1 MHAQKLSDRQAD
13 WRRRAAEAL
22 ASLAES
28 SSAAASIVTAHSA
41 ALMRCCKDD
50 DPHVR
55 GAALNALEAIVTAG
69 EGLAV
74 TTYVIDIACCLEDSD
89 GIVRRRAAS
98 LCRTVADAGF
108 AVFVAPHV
116 GKLVKCLEMKGAI
129 RVTPLRTFA
138 ALAHGGEAR
147 AVVDAA
153 MEAMLHSLADSLRA
167 VRIAACDAWGS
178 VARGGVPEVLRHWCA
193 GQRVVNDGAVGVLSR
208 ISRSF
213 FDDADVNAKLSSV
226 AALRAM
232 LEVDPDA
239 VATFCG
245 QHLERFRCH
254 AHDTLG
260 EEGQELRERVEALT
274 RACHVTSQPRRGRG
288 AICSNL
294 LSRAFENDASSDS
307 DGESEMECSICRR
320 GLKTHGSVKALPC
333 GHVFHVRCIDKWL
346 QWQGVSRPCPLC
358 RRRPSSARL
367 ATLSRQVVGVPSD

>member
-13 WRRRAAEAL
+13 WRQRAADRL

-28 SSAAASIVTAHSA
+28 SSVAASIVAAHSA
-41 ALMRCCKDD
+41 AIMRCCKDD
-50 DPHVR
+50 DPQVR

-74 TTYVIDIACCLEDSD
+74 TSYVPDIAPCLEDCES
-89 GIVRRRAAS
+89 IVRRRAAS
-98 LCRTVADAGF
+98 LCRSVADAGF

-116 GKLVKCLEMKGAI
+116 GKLVKCLEMQGAI

-138 ALAHGGEAR
+138 ALANGGEAR

-153 MEAMLHSLADSLRA
+153 MEAMLHALTDSLRA

-178 VARGGVPEVLRHWCA
+178 VARGGVQDVLRHWCA
-193 GQRVVNDGAVGVLSR
+193 GQRVVNDGTVGVLSR
-208 ISRSF
+208 IGRAF
-213 FDDADVNAKLSSV
+213 LDDADVNAKISSV

-232 LEVDPDA
+232 LQVDPDA
-239 VATFCG
+239 VAAFCG
-245 QHLERFRCH
+245 QHLDRFRSQ
-254 AHDTLG
+254 AHNMLG
-260 EEGQELRERVEALT
+260 EEGQELRERVEAL
-274 RACHVTSQPRRGRG
+274 RQACHVTSQPLQGRG

-294 LSRAFENDASSDS
+294 LSHAFENDAASDS
-307 DGESEMECSICRR
+307 DGECEMECSICRR
-320 GLKTHGSVKALPC
+320 GLRTHGSVKALPC
-333 GHVFHVRCIDKWL
+333 GHVFHVQCIDKWL

-367 ATLSRQVVGVPSD
+367 AALS